1 MTERLQLGVSPVHP
15 CSYLPEQQE
24 RLVFT
29 LPDQPMSAEFY
40 QHLTEHNFR
49 RSSDVLYRPYCLS
62 CQACQAVRISPTEFK
77 PDRSLRRL
85 LKNAAQAG
93 WSWQHNTRPDAALSY
108 PLYQHYV
115 SSRHADGIMYPP
127 APEHLEQLLSCS
139 WLQVS
144 TLEQYLHGQLVAVM
158 VLDHLPHGLSAV
170 YSFYDTAREPS
181 TAAVDPS
188 ALALGNLAIL
198 AGLQLTQT
206 LGLPFFYLGYL
217 VNGSTKMQYKA
228 RFTPQQRLI
237 DGIWQTFR

>member
-62 CQACQAVRISPTEFK
+62 CQACQAVRINPDEFK

-85 LKNAAQAG
+85 MKKAVQAG
-93 WSWQHNTRPDAALSY
+93 WYWRHNSKPDVSACY
-108 PLYQHYV
+108 PLYERYI

-127 APEHLEQLLSCS
+127 APEHLEQLFSCS

-144 TLEQYLHGQLVAVM
+144 TLEQYVDGELVGVM
-158 VLDHLPHGLSAV
+158 VLDHLPRGLSAV
-170 YSFYDTAREPS
+170 YSFYAGATS
-181 TAAVDPS
+181 TAS
-188 ALALGNLAIL
+188 ASNTGVFAFGNLAIL
-198 AGLQLTQT
+198 AGLQLTRA
-206 LGLPFFYLGYL
+206 LDLPFFYLGYL
-217 VNGSTKMQYKA
+217 VDGSAKMQYKA

>member
-1 MTERLQLGVSPVHP
+1 VTERLQLGVSPVHA
-15 CSYLPEQQE
+15 CSYLADQQE

-62 CQACQAVRISPTEFK
+62 CQACQAVRINPAEFK
-77 PDRSLRRL
+77 LHRSQRRL
-85 LKNAAQAG
+85 IKKAEAAG
-93 WSWQHNTRPDAALSY
+93 WHWVHNTKPTAADSY
-108 PLYQHYV
+108 DLYQRYIAA
-115 SSRHADGIMYPP
+115 RHADGIMYPA
-127 APEHLEQLLSCS
+127 APDHLEQLLTCS

-144 TLEQYLHGQLVAVM
+144 TLEQYLDDRLVGVM

-170 YSFYDTAREPS
+170 YSFYHCP
-181 TAAVDPS
+181 DPCS
-188 ALALGNLAIL
+188 VTTDPGPVMAFGTLAIL
-198 AGLQLTQT
+198 AGLQLTQA
-206 LGLPFFYLGYL
+206 LNLPFFYLGYL
-217 VNGSTKMQYKA
+217 VEGSAKMQYKA